1 MTNMPIKR
9 FADFL
14 SRRGELGDY
23 LELFVTARK
32 SIVAARQC
40 RLRVRRCRGTP
51 VNASTSSPRSGTP
64 ELLRR
69 RRHTTS
75 RRIIVHSTHCLIC
88 AQVGKELQ
96 CGHGAGAHVPD
107 HSKR

>member
-40 RLRVRRCRGTP
+40 RLRVRRCCGAP
-51 VNASTSSPRSGTP
+51 VDASTPSPRSGTP
-64 ELLRR
+64 RAAASLPRHVAKNYRALDSLVDLR
-69 RRHTTS
+69 T
-75 RRIIVHSTHCLIC
+75 
-88 AQVGKELQ
+88 GW
-96 CGHGAGAHVPD
+96 
-107 HSKR
+107 

>member
-23 LELFVTARK
+23 LELLVTARK
-32 SIVAARQC
+32 SIVAAR
-40 RLRVRRCRGTP
+40 RLP
-51 VNASTSSPRSGTP
+51 
-64 ELLRR
+64 
-69 RRHTTS
+69 
-75 RRIIVHSTHCLIC
+75 THWLFC
-88 AQVGKELQ
+88 AQVGKEFQ
-96 CGHGAGAHVPD
+96 RGHGAGAHVPD

>member
-23 LELFVTARK
+23 LELLVTARK
-32 SIVAARQC
+32 SN
-40 RLRVRRCRGTP
+40 CRGAP
-51 VNASTSSPRSGTP
+51 LP
-64 ELLRR
+64 
-69 RRHTTS
+69 
-75 RRIIVHSTHCLIC
+75 THWLIC
-88 AQVGKELQ
+88 AQVGQEFQ
-96 CGHGAGAHVPD
+96 CRHGAGAHVPD